1 VALPERLGVEM
12 ILDTESETGARAWSY
27 TELVGA
33 EGDALLWRDRLT
45 GVEGRV
51 RPRVVVNATGAW
63 VDRVGPI
70 LTPGRNERR
79 VQGTKGSHLMIR
91 SPELLAALDGR
102 MIYHENADGRIC
114 IVFDHLGLAMVG
126 STDIRVDDPDA
137 ALCHED
143 EKAYMLEALRRVF
156 PDIAITDDQIVHV
169 FTGVRPLPTSP
180 EGATARISRDHAVE
194 LDHDGDRAV
203 LTLIGGKW
211 TTFRAFGAEVA
222 DAALAQLGL
231 PRRRGTEDMPIGGG
245 RGLPPADRREGW
257 IREEAGRAAL
267 PTGCMAEL
275 VMRYGTRAVAVAR
288 FLAEGPDTPLEAAPD
303 HTRRELQWIIAT
315 RKCAIFRTSS
325 CGGPPSAY

>member
-1 VALPERLGVEM
+1 
-12 ILDTESETGARAWSY
+12 
-27 TELVGA
+27 
-33 EGDALLWRDRLT
+33 
-45 GVEGRV
+45 
-51 RPRVVVNATGAW
+51 

-79 VQGTKGSHLMIR
+79 VQGTKGSHLMVR
-91 SPELLAALDGR
+91 NLELLAALDGR

-114 IVFDHLGLAMVG
+114 IVFNHLGLAMVG

-143 EKAYMLEALRRVF
+143 EKTYMLEALRRVF

-169 FTGVRPLPTSP
+169 FTGVRPLPASP

-194 LDHDGDRAV
+194 LDHHGGRAV

-257 IREEAGRAAL
+257 IRQEAGRATL
-267 PTGCMAEL
+267 PSDRMAGL

-288 FLAEGPDTPLEAAPD
+288 FLAQGPDAPLAAAPD
-303 HTRRELQWIIAT
+303 HTRRELLWIV
-315 RKCAIFRTSS
+315 RHEKVRDLSDLLMRRTSLGIEGRVTDELIAETAPLVAEELGWS
-325 CGGPPSAY
+325 EAEAKAAAQRLRMTLSRRHRVLPTPS